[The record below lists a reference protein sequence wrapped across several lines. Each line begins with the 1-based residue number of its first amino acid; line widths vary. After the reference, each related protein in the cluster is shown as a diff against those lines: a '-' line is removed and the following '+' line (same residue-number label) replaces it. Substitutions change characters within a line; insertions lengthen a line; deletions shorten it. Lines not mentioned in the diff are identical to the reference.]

1 MMPWR
6 PLMIA
11 AVGKSGPGMNC
22 ISSSMVM
29 SALSISARQPSM
41 TSPRLCGGMLVAMP
55 TAIPLEPLT
64 SRLGILVGMTAGI
77 CSVPS

>member
-1 MMPWR
+1 M
-6 PLMIA
+6 
-11 AVGKSGPGMNC
+11 
-22 ISSSMVM
+22 
-29 SALSISARQPSM
+29 SISARQPSI
-41 TSPRLCGGMLVAMP
+41 TSRRLCGGMLVAMP